1 METVLLVAVAV
12 LLVPN
17 LIVTG
22 LHDVPNAIAIPT
34 RTRALSPRAATRLA
48 AGANAAGVVMTYPLG
63 NQLFSWFAFPSMQ
76 APLVLLVIAA
86 ALISLLTWN
95 ITTYLRG
102 VPTST
107 THGLLAGL
115 IGGALATMLLQ
126 GADSTEVLALP
137 WHSPVLNLLV
147 TPLVAFGGA
156 YLLVFLA
163 VRAAQGR
170 DPDAVHGTSR
180 AAQAVCAGLTSF
192 GTGLQQ
198 GQRYIF
204 VLLLGSQSAGL
215 DLQPWLLPILLVFA
229 LLLAL
234 GCLQG
239 GWRIGHMLGHRLVT
253 MDPLRGMV
261 STTTTSALLFIGSL
275 MLSLPLSTS
284 MTAASSVIGAGSN
297 QRFATVNWPQG
308 IRLFGYWAATPA
320 VTALVAALLV
330 LAGSPLLA
338 LA

>member
-1 METVLLVAVAV
+1 MEIILLVAVAV

-22 LHDVPNAIAIPT
+22 LHDVPNSIAIPT

-48 AGANAAGVVMTYPLG
+48 AGANATGVVMTYPLG
-63 NQLFSWFAFPSMQ
+63 NQLFDWFTFPEMDTE
-76 APLVLLVIAA
+76 LVLLVIAG
-86 ALISLLTWN
+86 ALIGLLSWN
-95 ITTYLRG
+95 IVTYLRG

-115 IGGALATMLLQ
+115 IGGALATMLLE
-126 GADSTEVLALP
+126 GADSTDVLALP

-147 TPLVAFGGA
+147 TPLVAFGAA

-170 DPDAVHGTSR
+170 DPDAVHSTSR

-192 GTGLQQ
+192 GTGVQQ

-204 VLLLGSQSAGL
+204 VLLLASQSADL
-215 DLQPWLLPILLVFA
+215 DLQPWLLPILLAFA
-229 LLLAL
+229 LLLGL
-234 GCLQG
+234 GCLHG

-261 STTTTSALLFIGSL
+261 STSATAGMLFLGSL
-275 MLSLPLSTS
+275 TFALPLSTS
-284 MTAASSVIGAGSN
+284 MTAASSIIGAGSN

-308 IRLFGYWAATPA
+308 LRLFGYWAATPA
-320 VTALVAALLV
+320 ATGLIAGLLV